1 MRVTTHIALIEP
13 HPVLR
18 CGLKAVLDREP
29 GLEVVGQ
36 VGDLRSAHELIADAR
51 PSVVITEAI
60 LPDGDGIAMAAEIE
74 RSDDGARALILTAQ
88 TEPLFFLR
96 ARRLGISGYALKA
109 QPAAEIVDAVR
120 ALCHGETYAPRD
132 LAHLVAARHVGA
144 DPISATPF
152 NEPSEREDEIVG
164 LIRAG
169 RTNAAIARAMSTGA
183 GALEIHPS
191 QTSRN

>member
-36 VGDLRSAHELIADAR
+36 VGDLRSAHELIADGR

-60 LPDGDGIAMAAEIE
+60 LPDGDGIAMAADFE
-74 RSDDGARALILTAQ
+74 RSNDGGRALILTAQ

-96 ARRLGISGYALKA
+96 SRRLGISGYALKA

-120 ALCHGETYAPRD
+120 ALGRGETYAPRE
-132 LAHLVAARHVGA
+132 LAHLVAARHAGS
-144 DPISATPF
+144 DPTSAPF
-152 NEPSEREDEIVG
+152 NEPSDRENEIVG

-169 RTNAAIARAMSTGA
+169 RTNAAIARALSVGVGA
-183 GALEIHPS
+183 VEIHRC